1 MSGGAPDGLPSF
13 SASDA
18 EAKARLPAASM
29 ATELVLRSRSKVA
42 DDSRASLWKAASS
55 SVASEVFAFFE
66 AAKDAKLLF
75 WRADLE
81 ELGVKVKYPFTMLEG
96 NAATVS
102 YQQSTTPYSK
112 LRGVYNLRGN
122 WVLELKDT
130 SALGAYLISCHVA
143 RNIMCVD

>member
-1 MSGGAPDGLPSF
+1 MAGEAPIARDTASRTGALFLFNNIS
-13 SASDA
+13 
-18 EAKARLPAASM
+18 
-29 ATELVLRSRSKVA
+29 VHWVSKKQP
-42 DDSRASLWKAASS
+42 KAASS

-143 RNIMCVD
+143 RNIMCVEYYGTTQSIE